1 MKDYLKQF
9 QFPEDLK
16 EMDYD
21 ELELLSYEIRD
32 FLIEKV
38 SKTGGHLSSNLGAV
52 ELTIALHRCFDTPK
66 DKIIWDV
73 GHQTYVHKILTGR
86 ADGFDSLRKYGGMS
100 GFPKQR
106 DSEYDLFDTGHSS
119 TSLSLGL
126 GLAAAR
132 DLSGEHYEVVS
143 VIGDGAMTGGLAF
156 EALNMP
162 ISIRRS
168 SSCSTTME
176 CPFPLTSEGCL
187 TIWADCAVRG
197 STSP

>member
-16 EMDYD
+16 DMDFD

-52 ELTIALHRCFDTPK
+52 ELTIALHRCFDAPR

-86 ADGFDSLRKYGGMS
+86 VDGFDTLRKYGGMS
-100 GFPKQR
+100 GFPKHR
-106 DSEYDLFDTGHSS
+106 DSKYDLFDTGHSS

-132 DLSGEHYEVVS
+132 DLAGDDYNVVS

-156 EALNMP
+156 EALNNSAHLNTKM
-162 ISIRRS
+162 IVVLNDNGMSI
-168 SSCSTTME
+168 
-176 CPFPLTSEGCL
+176 
-187 TIWADCAVRG
+187 
-197 STSP
+197 

>member
-132 DLSGEHYEVVS
+132 DLSGEDYEVVS

-156 EALNMP
+156 EALNNTAR
-162 ISIRRS
+162 SQYEDHRRAQRQWNVH
-168 SSCSTTME
+168 
-176 CPFPLTSEGCL
+176 FP
-187 TIWADCAVRG
+187 
-197 STSP
+197 

>member
-106 DSEYDLFDTGHSS
+106 DSEYRSQQHIPFTGAGACCCAGSFGR
-119 TSLSLGL
+119 GL
-126 GLAAAR
+126 
-132 DLSGEHYEVVS
+132 
-143 VIGDGAMTGGLAF
+143 
-156 EALNMP
+156 
-162 ISIRRS
+162 
-168 SSCSTTME
+168 
-176 CPFPLTSEGCL
+176 
-187 TIWADCAVRG
+187 RG
-197 STSP
+197 SVRHRRRCHDRRTCF